1 MVRLVLSL
9 LFAMLLLIFTSK
21 NMHPMTLDTVFG
33 PPVQLPVILGLLG
46 AFIVGFA
53 LATFRHIVRES
64 KKSQSHGRLDGD
76 F

>member
-21 NMHPMTLDTVFG
+21 NMHPMRLDTVFG
-33 PPVQLPVILGLLG
+33 PPVELPVVLALLG

-53 LATFRHIVRES
+53 LATVRHIVREPKRS
-64 KKSQSHGRLDGD
+64 RDRLDGD

>member
-21 NMHPMTLDTVFG
+21 NMHLMRLDTVFG
-33 PPVQLPVILGLLG
+33 PPVELPVILALLG

-64 KKSQSHGRLDGD
+64 RKSQSHGKLDED

>member
-21 NMHPMTLDTVFG
+21 NMHPMRLDTVFG
-33 PPVQLPVILGLLG
+33 PPVELPVVLALLG

-64 KKSQSHGRLDGD
+64 KRSRDRLDGD